1 MASGPAQMGDFASHS
16 RPGDPASC
24 CPILSPPGSELAHQH
39 PVHMP
44 ARRTQERES
53 RGRPASFATTWPGSR
68 LLTPSPSYRR
78 APSPEGRPGVPGG
91 WEHSLQLVE
100 SWGLQTKRR
109 ERFYGNWDTT
119 KTLPTLSHRK
129 PHLRRWLTRGSRFPF
144 LPLSSFLFFG
154 VSETY
159 ETEIRVLPSTEPMRG
174 TEFLFKEKR
183 NANSYIPTD
192 TSSFKKSPFEPDRT
206 SIHPSCCLVS
216 FSRARCQSSG
226 DLLGNNVNTLDTPAH
241 GGDGTL
247 AVVWFSPH

>member
-1 MASGPAQMGDFASHS
+1 MVHEIF
-16 RPGDPASC
+16 
-24 CPILSPPGSELAHQH
+24 QH
-39 PVHMP
+39 YAYCRIIKLIVI
-44 ARRTQERES
+44 TKLGIYTSQKIYNS
-53 RGRPASFATTWPGSR
+53 KQI
-68 LLTPSPSYRR
+68 
-78 APSPEGRPGVPGG
+78 
-91 WEHSLQLVE
+91 EHSIQILRSSHLT
-100 SWGLQTKRR
+100 SGIKWNHFLAWTL
-109 ERFYGNWDTT
+109 
-119 KTLPTLSHRK
+119 LPTLSHRK

-206 SIHPSCCLVS
+206 SIRPSCCLVS

-226 DLLGNNVNTLDTPAH
+226 DLLGTNVNTLDTPAH